1 MTAMSLGP
9 AYNRLWTATAL
20 SNLGDGIRSA
30 ALPLLAAS
38 MSADPVIVAGVAVA
52 GQLPW
57 LLLGLIAGA
66 LVDRFDQRRLV
77 VLVDCGRT
85 ALLAALTV
93 AVLTGSATVA
103 WIYAVAFACG
113 VGETLRDTATATLL
127 PPLVKDADLERANGR
142 LVNAEVAGNE
152 LIGPP
157 VGGYLFGV
165 AMVLPI
171 AVNGGALALAAALI
185 FSLPSVF
192 APAPAPESKG
202 RIWSETVAGLRW
214 LVRSRRMFTLSLLSG
229 TFAFVDSMWFV
240 VLVLFVQQILELP
253 AAIYGLLV
261 GIGAVGGLIGGFLAA
276 RIVRLLGPAPTL
288 TACLLAA
295 AGGQLML
302 GLASEVVVVALGL
315 AATSAAF
322 GVWVVVARTQRQRGT
337 PRDLLGR
344 VTSASTT
351 VVMTASPLGA
361 LVGGLIGRE
370 YGLRAAVLLG
380 VPALV
385 VAACVAYAVLR
396 ERREPAP

>member
-1 MTAMSLGP
+1 MSLGA

-38 MSADPVIVAGVAVA
+38 MSADPVVVAGVAVA

-93 AVLTGSATVA
+93 GVLTGSATVA

-113 VGETLRDTATATLL
+113 LGETLRDTATATLL
-127 PPLVKDADLERANGR
+127 PPLVNDADLERANGR

-157 VGGYLFGV
+157 LGGYLFGV

-171 AVNGGALALAAALI
+171 AVNGGTLALAAALI
-185 FSLPSVF
+185 FSLPGVF
-192 APAPAPESKG
+192 APAPGPALAAKG
-202 RIWSETVAGLRW
+202 RIRHETVAGLRW

-240 VLVLFVQQILELP
+240 VLVLFVQQILALP

-261 GIGAVGGLIGGFLAA
+261 GVGAVGGLIGGFLAA
-276 RIVRLLGPAPTL
+276 RVVRLLGPAPAL
-288 TACLLAA
+288 TACLLTA

-302 GLASEVVVVALGL
+302 GLATEAVLVALGL

-322 GVWVVVARTQRQRGT
+322 GVWSVVARTQRQRGT

-370 YGLRAAVLLG
+370 YGLRAAILLG

-396 ERREPAP
+396 EPAP